1 MNVAKMELRPFIPE
15 DQERILQILTDR
27 TVNKTYMLPDFER
40 KEDAIP
46 LFNRLM
52 ELSANSSRYVRCI
65 CIESQPVGYLN
76 DAEIKNNS
84 IELGYVIHPDSQ
96 NRGYMTMALEQAIA
110 ELLGTGY
117 EEVICGAFKE
127 NQASIRVMEKCGMI
141 KMEHTD
147 LIEYRGIN
155 HRCVYYSK
163 RNG

>member
-1 MNVAKMELRPFIPE
+1 MNTTEIQLRPFIPE

-27 TVNKTYMLPDFER
+27 TVNKTYMLPDFEY

-46 LFNRLM
+46 LFHRLM

-76 DAEIKNNS
+76 DVEIKNNS

-96 NRGYMTMALEQAIA
+96 NRGYMTAALEQAIS
-110 ELLGTGY
+110 ELLASGY
-117 EEVICGAFKE
+117 DEVICGAFEK
-127 NQASIRVMEKCGMI
+127 NPASIRVMEKCGMI
-141 KMEHTD
+141 KMEYTD
-147 LIEYRGIN
+147 LIKYRGIT
-155 HRCVYYSK
+155 HCCVYYSK